1 MAREL
6 RVMIVSP
13 YSAGRAGLSAL
24 ASEEPDVRVVGL
36 VAGSADIDDAI
47 PTANPDVALAD
58 AASGDAGPLVEG
70 LAGHGVGLVLLA
82 DDREMQSVVADSQ
95 IPGWAILPRDAEAAE
110 IHAAI
115 RAVAEGL
122 VVLGRAAELPALAV
136 TSRAPAASSA
146 ADDVLTARE
155 RQVLQLLAD
164 GLPNKVIANRLSVSL
179 HTVKFHVASI
189 LAKLSA
195 SSRTEAVTIGARRGL
210 VTL

>member
-1 MAREL
+1 VAREL

-13 YSAGRAGLSAL
+13 YSSGRAGLSAL
-24 ASEEPDVRVVGL
+24 ASLEPDVRVVGL
-36 VAGSADIDDAI
+36 VAGSADLDDAI
-47 PTANPDVALAD
+47 PTAHPEVALAD
-58 AASGDAGPLVEG
+58 PASGDANSLTEA
-70 LAGHGVGLVLLA
+70 LAEYGVALVLLA
-82 DDREMQSVVADSQ
+82 DDRELWNVLAEGR

-122 VVLGRAAELPALAV
+122 VVLGRAAEVPQRETRSQATNELAE
-136 TSRAPAASSA
+136 
-146 ADDVLTARE
+146 DLLTARE
-155 RQVLQLLAD
+155 REVIQLLAD
-164 GLPNKVIANRLSVSL
+164 GLPNKIIANRLSVSL

-189 LAKLSA
+189 LAKLGA